1 MTAWKRRSIT
11 AGIPSV
17 VNRYYKLWSQAEDEA
32 EQMMRERDFYY
43 EYIHLLS
50 QGMSHY
56 EVLVAF
62 GIVRSGDAFP
72 DWFDT
77 SNHSE

>member
-32 EQMMRERDFYY
+32 EQMMRERNFYR
-43 EYIHLLS
+43 EYIRLYS
-50 QGMSHY
+50 QGLTHF
-56 EVLVAF
+56 EVLMAF
-62 GIVRSGDAFP
+62 GLASPTDEDYP
-72 DWFDT
+72 EWF
-77 SNHSE
+77 SVE

>member
-1 MTAWKRRSIT
+1 M
-11 AGIPSV
+11 

-50 QGMSHY
+50 QGMTY
-56 EVLVAF
+56 WEVLQAF
-62 GIVRSGDAFP
+62 GLVEPNDP
-72 DWFDT
+72 WPEWF
-77 SNHSE
+77 NLE